1 MTVTVSKPFR
11 VYLMRH
17 AAADWP
23 GAGQKDFDRPLSNTG
38 YAHAE
43 MITGMAA
50 DKGYRP
56 DLVICSTAVRCRQTA
71 DAVRR
76 SMCAEDVEIRYIDA
90 LYNGGAETY
99 LEILHSSSPQG
110 SIMLIGHNPAIEE
123 CLHVL
128 IGEQALASTIPQG
141 YPAGGLAIIDAADT
155 PSRWQLVD
163 FLQP

>member
-1 MTVTVSKPFR
+1 MTVTVSNPFR

-76 SMCAEDVEIRYIDA
+76 SMCAEDVEIRYVDA

-99 LEILHSSSPQG
+99 LEILRSSSQQG

-128 IGEQALASTIPQG
+128 IGEHALASTIPQG
-141 YPAGGLAIIDAADT
+141 YPAGGLAIIDAEDT

>member
-1 MTVTVSKPFR
+1 MTVTVFKPFR
-11 VYLMRH
+11 IYLMRH

-43 MITGMAA
+43 LITDMAA

-56 DLVICSTAVRCRQTA
+56 DLVICSTAARCRQTA

-76 SMCAEDVEIRYIDA
+76 SMCAEDTEIRYVDA

-99 LEILHSSSPQG
+99 LEILHSSSQQG
-110 SIMLIGHNPAIEE
+110 SIMLLGHNPAIEE

-128 IGEQALASTIPQG
+128 IGEQALANTIPQG